1 MRTIEMYDNV
11 PDGSTLELKAG
22 PADGAFTV
30 TALFSTS
37 GDMPDEKWKASEIR
51 PGPRTHP
58 LERGKA
64 YVLEVRLAFLGSV
77 KAVLDARV
85 RKPGGSIFSTPKV
98 WEVTGAKGDKELR
111 VLIIRMEP

>member
-22 PADGAFTV
+22 PGDGAFTV

-37 GDMPDEKWKASEIR
+37 GNVPDEKWKASEIR
-51 PGPRTHP
+51 PGPKTHL

-64 YVLEVRLAFLGSV
+64 YILEIRLAFLGDV
-77 KAVLDARV
+77 TVVLDARI
-85 RKPGGSIFSTPKV
+85 RKPSGGIFSTPKV
-98 WEVTGAKGDKELR
+98 WEVTGSKGDQELR
-111 VLIIRMEP
+111 VLIIRTEA